1 MKPTVI
7 LGMARV
13 ETLEC
18 AGYIAY
24 IIDLNPPQTLRGKL
38 NPMSYRFRQI
48 HHSLTDKQRQSRF

>member
-18 AGYIAY
+18 AGYTAY

-38 NPMSYRFRQI
+38 NPMSYRFHQI
-48 HHSLTDKQRQSRF
+48 HHGLTDKQ